1 MERITELEDFFLRY
15 KDFLRHRQAWMG
27 IAMMLII
34 LFHIPTTLEVPVL
47 HQLQMLGYCGVDIFF
62 FASGIGCY
70 FSLRKD
76 EDAGRFM
83 LRRLR
88 KLGPTYLVFIV
99 FWLLAQMV
107 CGNANFQMAVG
118 NLFAIQSFTGLGQD
132 LNWYVSAI
140 FLFYLLTPYFKQIAD
155 RASTRNKVLFLLAL
169 IAVSI
174 PFWHSGNMLLTM
186 TRLPIY
192 YLGVL
197 FATLCREDRKIAK
210 PTYLAMVVSIAT
222 GAAMLAV
229 FFLCF
234 PEQLWTMGLYWYPF
248 ILLTAPMCMIL
259 SSLMALLEKSK
270 ITKPIADGVSL
281 VGKYSFEVC
290 LIHVP
295 LIALIDWC
303 IHNLGLE
310 KWQLLLWLGGLVV
323 LVAGC
328 FLLRKL
334 TALCVKFFEK

>member
-1 MERITELEDFFLRY
+1 
-15 KDFLRHRQAWMG
+15 
-27 IAMMLII
+27 
-34 LFHIPTTLEVPVL
+34 
-47 HQLQMLGYCGVDIFF
+47 
-62 FASGIGCY
+62 
-70 FSLRKD
+70 
-76 EDAGRFM
+76 
-83 LRRLR
+83 
-88 KLGPTYLVFIV
+88 
-99 FWLLAQMV
+99 MV

-155 RASTRNKVLFLLAL
+155 RASTRSKVLLLLAL

-174 PFWHSGNMLLTM
+174 PFWHSGSILLTV

-210 PTYLAMVVSIAT
+210 PTYLALVVSMAT
-222 GAAMLAV
+222 GVAMLAV

-234 PEQLWTMGLYWYPF
+234 PDQLWTMGLYWYPF

-259 SSLMALLEKSK
+259 SWLMVLLEKTK
-270 ITKPIADGVSL
+270 ITKPISDGICL

-295 LIALIDWC
+295 LVALVDWC

-310 KWQLLLWLGGLVV
+310 KWPLLLWLGGLAV
-323 LVAGC
+323 LVASC